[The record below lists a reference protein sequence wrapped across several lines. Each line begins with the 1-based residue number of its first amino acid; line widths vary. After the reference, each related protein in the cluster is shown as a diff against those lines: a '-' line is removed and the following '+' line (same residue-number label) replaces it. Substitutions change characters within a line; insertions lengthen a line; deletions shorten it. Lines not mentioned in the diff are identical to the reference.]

1 MSPVVYTEISEEPS
15 DGGDNYQKLPF
26 YKLHDL
32 FTDFDSLPEEVKVR
46 NSFKIRFYTL
56 RIEPDAN
63 WREIV
68 QMMCPECKSTTS
80 CEKLGIKNIAKC

>member
-1 MSPVVYTEISEEPS
+1 MKSAVKDETDADKILLGDSSEIIMSPVVYTEISEEPS
-15 DGGDNYQKLPF
+15 DGGDSYHKLPF

-32 FTDFDSLPEEVKVR
+32 FTDFDSLPEDVKTR
-46 NSFKIRFYTL
+46 NSFKIRFYCL

-68 QMMCPECKSTTS
+68 
-80 CEKLGIKNIAKC
+80 